1 VNPSSKRFT
10 ALRFAPMLLFIFTAF
25 ARPAWC
31 ADADN
36 WDLGDLYPSPQG
48 WTEAHDKI
56 LAQANTLDAF
66 AATLGRSAA
75 DMLNALSTISSV
87 KKEASRLISYAS
99 LKGDEN
105 VKISANQERVQSAQA
120 LNTTVTEKTA
130 WLTPEI
136 LKLGAERVLAF
147 EQQSPELARRFRF
160 FLDNALRYGPHT
172 LGAEAEHV
180 IAATGNILN
189 QPNVIFSQLADGE
202 LPFPTI
208 TLSDGAG
215 IKLDTSAYE
224 KYRQVAN
231 RADRKIVFDAF
242 WPAHGA
248 FQGSFGAMLTTQVM
262 GEEFDA
268 KIRNFPDALAD
279 ATFAD
284 NMPESVYRMLVAESN
299 KNLPVLHRYLKLR
312 KDVLGITDEL
322 RYYDIYAPLF
332 ELKSPPRFTLDQ
344 SKKIALKVTGI
355 YGPEYSAL
363 LKQGF
368 AGRWMSL
375 YPQPGKAS
383 GAYMNSGAYDVHPYL
398 LFNNHDDYESLSTF
412 VHEWGHAVHSLLSN
426 KAQPF
431 ETAGYSTFIA
441 ETASITNEML
451 LVDYMV
457 ADAKNDA
464 EKLYYL
470 GQGLDLIRG
479 TFFRQTMFAEFQLA
493 IHEEMEKGGSLS
505 GERMTGMYCDLLKKY
520 HGEAQ
525 DVMKIDPAYCAEWTF
540 IPHFYYGFYVYQY
553 ATSMAGA
560 AVFADALESQGA
572 PARARYLAMLQAGSS
587 DYAYTLY
594 KKAGLDMATP
604 EPYEALARR
613 MNRILDQIEAIRKK
627 T

>member
-1 VNPSSKRFT
+1 VNRSSLLSLILI
-10 ALRFAPMLLFIFTAF
+10 ANWAP
-25 ARPAWC
+25 PVWS

-36 WDLGDLYPSPQG
+36 WDLSDLYASPQA
-48 WTEAHDKI
+48 WTAAHDKI
-56 LAQANTLDAF
+56 LAAANALDAYAGTLDR
-66 AATLGRSAA
+66 GAA
-75 DMLNALSTISSV
+75 DMLAALNAISNV
-87 KKEASRLISYAS
+87 KKDASRLISYAS

-105 VKISANQERVQSAQA
+105 IKIAVNQERVQSALA
-120 LNTTVTEKTA
+120 LYTIVTEKTA

-136 LKLGAERVLAF
+136 LKVGPERVLAF
-147 EQQSPELARRFRF
+147 EQQSPKLAQRFRI

-172 LGAEAEHV
+172 LGTEAEQV
-180 IAATGNILN
+180 IAATGSILS
-189 QPNVIFSQLADGE
+189 QPNLIYSQLADGE
-202 LPFPTI
+202 LPFPTV
-208 TLSDGAG
+208 TLSDGAS
-215 IKLDTSAYE
+215 IKLDTAAYE
-224 KYRQVAN
+224 KYRQAPN

-248 FQGSFGAMLTTQVM
+248 LQGSFGAMLTTQVM

-268 KIRNFPDALAD
+268 KIRHFPDALAD

-284 NMPESVYRMLVAESN
+284 NMPGSVYRMLIAESN

-312 KDVLGITDEL
+312 RDVLGITDEL
-322 RYYDIYAPLF
+322 RYYDIYAPMF
-332 ELKSPPRFTLDQ
+332 ELKSPPRFSVDQ
-344 SKKIALKVTGI
+344 SKKIALEVTGI
-355 YGPEYSAL
+355 YGPEYSTL

-368 AGRWMSL
+368 AGHWMSL

-398 LFNNHDDYESLSTF
+398 LFNSHDDYESLSTF
-412 VHEWGHAVHSLLSN
+412 AHEWGHAVHSLLSN

-457 ADAKNDA
+457 AHAKNDA

-493 IHEEMEKGGSLS
+493 IHKEMEKGGALS

-520 HGEAQ
+520 HGEALG
-525 DVMKIDPAYCAEWTF
+525 VMKVDPAYCAEWSF
-540 IPHFYYGFYVYQY
+540 VPHFYYGFYVYQY

-560 AVFADALESQGA
+560 AVFADALERRDAS
-572 PARARYLAMLQAGSS
+572 ARSRYLAMLQAGSS

-594 KKAGLDMATP
+594 KRAGLDMATP
-604 EPYEALARR
+604 APYEALAGR
-613 MNRILDQIEAIRKK
+613 MNRILDQIEAIRRK